1 MNLLED
7 NIMDNTNKKELLNR
21 IKAEELN
28 DDKVLFTNVNTVVF
42 IESDG
47 SYSKERTF
55 SDFINA
61 LRKEIKDNDSVVKYD
76 KEENKFFY
84 INENDYAYEFDIPK
98 EDMINYAL
106 GKYNKIT
113 SALNDLYLE
122 SMSVDEK
129 EKLEKEKKEEE
140 KRIVKKAEGTKEEL
154 TPIEARIYLDYLK
167 DLKRT
172 NAKIIRKKAVKSTLA
187 TLPPFL
193 VGTGVYRLITHPAAL
208 EANDI
213 TTATGIIIAKFV
225 AGAFG
230 VSFGFLAAVGQSE
243 FFGSF
248 DDFIT
253 IKEIKKEHKER
264 KLINT
269 KIKSLS
275 QIKNID
281 KIVPA
286 KACSVEEND
295 ETDEQLKPL
304 NLKNSTMNSIDNLLN
319 RINLLNDKDKMAFL
333 KETQSV
339 LSDYTERYLE
349 IAGRDQNAI
358 NIDLESYSELKDE
371 MFRKITDLELRIDE
385 VREKDKEI
393 RDFTSESR
401 LLTDKIEGFTEFNN
415 FENELKKVHDNT
427 MQKVKVKTL
436 KENKKGIEKRI
447 S

>member
-172 NAKIIRKKAVKSTLA
+172 NAKTIEKKSIKSALT
-187 TLPPFL
+187 TLPPIL
-193 VGTGVYRLITHPAAL
+193 TGTGLYQLIINPSDDIIVKCFGGVLGVVMAL
-208 EANDI
+208 VVILIEN
-213 TTATGIIIAKFV
+213 GI
-225 AGAFG
+225 G
-230 VSFGFLAAVGQSE
+230 V
-243 FFGSF
+243 F
-248 DDFIT
+248 DDYIT
-253 IKEIKKEHKER
+253 KEEIEKYNEEN
-264 KLINT
+264 KLIKT
-269 KIKSLS
+269 KIKGLS
-275 QIKNID
+275 QIENID